1 MRKNL
6 LLVALTVAFLATA
19 GLAEA
24 GWNEGVAAYRSGDFA
39 TAASEF
45 RAVVEE
51 TPDFAGGHFMLG
63 QALMKQND
71 DAGALNHLR
80 KAYEL
85 DSENVSYQIALSQA
99 YLNASR
105 FGDANQL
112 LSRIDPNSLP
122 AKSREAYYEMLGAA
136 AAGSGDTGRALQTFK
151 KQTEVNPGNADA
163 WYRYGTAAFN
173 AGDTATGV
181 SALEK
186 AVNLD
191 GSDRKKVE
199 ALSKAL
205 VRQARESRG
214 AAKKTAYNKAVSVA
228 ENLVSD
234 NPSYENLLFL
244 GEVQLGAAAYQDAV
258 ASLKRAAAKN
268 GSAWYPHFYMSQAY
282 TLLSQYDAA
291 ASSAQLALERVS
303 SADNRKRIWDTI
315 GFAHEK
321 QKNYDQAI
329 AAYQKAENQTG
340 VQRVSENKRIAEEN
354 VQIEDENRQIQ
365 EMEAERKRLEE
376 ELRDLGGPP
385 RR

>member
-1 MRKNL
+1 MRKYL
-6 LLVALTVAFLATA
+6 RVALTVALLATA

-24 GWNEGVAAYRSGDFA
+24 GWDEGVAAYQSGDFA

-45 RAVVEE
+45 RTVVEE
-51 TPDFAGGHFMLG
+51 SPDFAGAHFMLG
-63 QALMKQND
+63 QALLKQND

-85 DSENVSYQIALSQA
+85 DGEKVSHQIALAQA
-99 YLNASR
+99 YLNTRR

-122 AKSREAYYEMLGAA
+122 AKSREAYYEMQGAA
-136 AAGSGDTGRALQTFK
+136 AAGSGDTGRALQSYK
-151 KQTEVNPGNADA
+151 KQTEANPQNADA
-163 WYRYGTAAFN
+163 WYRYGSAAFN

-181 SALEK
+181 SALER
-186 AVNLD
+186 AVSLD
-191 GSDRKKVE
+191 GADRKKVE

-205 VRQARESRG
+205 VRQARELQG
-214 AAKKTAYNKAVSVA
+214 TAKKTAYNKAVTVA
-228 ENLVSD
+228 ENLVAD

-244 GEVQLGAAAYQDAV
+244 GEVQLGAAKYRDAV
-258 ASLKRAAAKN
+258 DSLKQAAAKN
-268 GSAWYPHFYMSQAY
+268 GSAWYPHFYMSQAH
-282 TLLSQYDAA
+282 TLLSNYDAA
-291 ASSAQLALERVS
+291 ASSAQLALERVNS
-303 SADNRKRIWDTI
+303 DDNRKRIWDTI

-329 AAYQKAENQTG
+329 EAYQKAANSAG
-340 VQRVSENKRIAEEN
+340 VERVSENKRIAQENEE
-354 VQIEDENRQIQ
+354 IEDENRQIQ
-365 EMEAERKRLEE
+365 QMEEERKRLEE

>member
-1 MRKNL
+1 MRKYL
-6 LLVALTVAFLATA
+6 RVALTVALLATA

-24 GWNEGVAAYRSGDFA
+24 GWEEGVAAFQSGDFA

-45 RAVVEE
+45 RTVVEE
-51 TPDFAGGHFMLG
+51 SPDFAGAHFMLG
-63 QALMKQND
+63 QALLKQND

-85 DSENVSYQIALSQA
+85 DSEQVSYQIALAQA
-99 YLNASR
+99 YLNTRR

-122 AKSREAYYEMLGAA
+122 AKSREAYYEMQGAA

-151 KQTEVNPGNADA
+151 KQTEVNPQNADA
-163 WYRYGTAAFN
+163 WYRYGSAAFN

-186 AVNLD
+186 AVSLD
-191 GSDRKKVE
+191 GADRKKVE

-205 VRQARESRG
+205 VRQARELRG
-214 AAKKTAYNKAVSVA
+214 TAKRTAYNKAVTVA
-228 ENLVSD
+228 ENLVADS
-234 NPSYENLLFL
+234 PSYENLLFL
-244 GEVQLGAAAYQDAV
+244 GEVQLGAAKYQDAV
-258 ASLKRAAAKN
+258 ASLKKAAAKN

-282 TLLSQYDAA
+282 TLLSNYDAA
-291 ASSAQLALERVS
+291 ASSAQLALERVNS
-303 SADNRKRIWDTI
+303 DDNRKRIWDTI

-329 AAYQKAENQTG
+329 EAYQKAANSAG
-340 VQRVSENKRIAEEN
+340 VERVSENKRIAQENEE
-354 VQIEDENRQIQ
+354 IEDENRQIQ
-365 EMEAERKRLEE
+365 QMEEERRRLEE